1 MQAALLWLLAL
12 ASASPNREQLQRGC
26 EECHATIAEQWRE
39 SFHRK
44 AYTNAAYVRALKNE
58 PRPFC
63 RRCHAPEADPQVSAT
78 GWQAESGVACVTCHL
93 RDGKVVTGNSLGKRQ
108 QKKAPHVVLRED
120 SFSANLCRAC
130 HEFGFPDSR
139 LRERRELMQSTLSE
153 HKALGERRGC
163 VDCHMPLLDK
173 QRSHRFPGGHDEDM
187 LRGALQVSAKRDGVV
202 LQMTL
207 SPKQIGHALPTG
219 DLFRRLVVSAQ
230 SQTSDGKPV
239 QTAQYLQRYFG
250 TEQQRPGS
258 FVRVQTSDTR
268 LHGPGLLRLALP
280 LSDRDLRNP
289 IHWQVRYQRVA
300 HPGQTEATA
309 VLDSEV
315 LLYQGVIP

>member
-1 MQAALLWLLAL
+1 MHAALLGLLAL
-12 ASASPNREQLQRGC
+12 ASASLDREALERGC
-26 EECHATIAEQWRE
+26 EECHATTAAEWRQ

-44 AYTNAAYVRALKNE
+44 AYTNAAYVRALKAE

-63 RRCHAPEADPQVSAT
+63 RRCHAPEADPQTAAT
-78 GWQAESGVACVTCHL
+78 GWQAESGVACVTCHV
-93 RDGKVVTGNSLGKRQ
+93 RDGKVVTGHSLAYGQ

-120 SFSANLCRAC
+120 SFATTVCRSC
-130 HEFGFPDSR
+130 HEFGFPDAI
-139 LRERRELMQSTLSE
+139 LRERRELMQSTVSE
-153 HKALGERRGC
+153 HKAMGEHRSC

-173 QRSHRFPGGHDEDM
+173 QRSHRFPGGHDDDL
-187 LRGALQVSAKRDGVV
+187 LRGALKVSAKRDGAV
-202 LQMTL
+202 LQL
-207 SPKQIGHALPTG
+207 ALHPKQVGHALPTG
-219 DLFRRLVVSAQ
+219 DLFRRLVVTAQ

-239 QTAQYLQRYFG
+239 HAEQYLQRRFG

-268 LHGPGLLRLALP
+268 LYGPALLQLSLP
-280 LSDRDLRNP
+280 LSDSRSP

-300 HPGQTEATA
+300 HPGQTEAAA
-309 VLDSEV
+309 VLDGEV